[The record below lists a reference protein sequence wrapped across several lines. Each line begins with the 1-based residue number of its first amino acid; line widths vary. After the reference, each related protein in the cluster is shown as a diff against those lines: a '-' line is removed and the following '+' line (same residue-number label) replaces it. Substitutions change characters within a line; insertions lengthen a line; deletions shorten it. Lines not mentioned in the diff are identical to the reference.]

1 MTLDEA
7 VEGGREE
14 RYGDAGAI
22 VIDGDLDSVGS
33 AAGRDRDGVR
43 VTVLYGV
50 GDRLVTMSMS
60 PPGRPVSVVRG
71 HSVRSATPDGPTA
84 RAVDLPGRMT
94 ADVLSPGVGM
104 PIQSPVLGSQ
114 ESRESGGGLGA
125 MSTLMPLIQA
135 ISSLTQKSEE
145 GD

>member
-1 MTLDEA
+1 MQFRCAGMEFGLLLDQGQTQAGAGGPMTLDEA

-22 VIDGDLDSVGS
+22 VIDGDLDSVG
-33 AAGRDRDGVR
+33 AVAGRDRDGVR

-60 PPGRPVSVVRG
+60 PPGRPVTVVRG

-84 RAVDLPGRMT
+84 RAG
-94 ADVLSPGVGM
+94 
-104 PIQSPVLGSQ
+104 
-114 ESRESGGGLGA
+114 
-125 MSTLMPLIQA
+125 
-135 ISSLTQKSEE
+135 
-145 GD
+145 